1 MPAQS
6 DTTSPPAKTDP
17 KHTSPATQ
25 LTREYLERETREF
38 LDAFNRRDF
47 DFLDGQYSSIID
59 LERFVG
65 TIGNHAPTL
74 SWKEHIDV
82 YRHMAYAM
90 PGMHIKPMQIDFDI
104 KDAEGTAELFV
115 FAEVTGHGT
124 GIKTQGLSNLS
135 WRQKRGGQW
144 LCIKHI
150 ILQAMGDVV

>member
-1 MPAQS
+1 MPAPS
-6 DTTSPPAKTDP
+6 DSLVPPAKKDL
-17 KHTSPATQ
+17 KDTSTATQ
-25 LTREYLERETREF
+25 LTREWLEQQTREF

-47 DFLDGQYSSIID
+47 DFLEGQYSSIID

-74 SWKEHIDV
+74 SWKDHIDV
-82 YRHMAYAM
+82 YRHMADSM
-90 PGMHIKPMQIDFDI
+90 PGLHIKPMQVDFDI
-104 KDAEGTAELFV
+104 KEDEGTAELFV
-115 FAEVTGHGT
+115 FAEVTGQGT

-144 LCIKHI
+144 LCIRHT

>member
-1 MPAQS
+1 MPGPSETA
-6 DTTSPPAKTDP
+6 TPPGSKVP
-17 KHTSPATQ
+17 KDTSPATQ
-25 LTREYLERETREF
+25 LTREWLEQQTREF

-47 DFLDGQYSSIID
+47 DFLDGQYSTIID

-82 YRHMAYAM
+82 YRHMAHGM
-90 PGMHIKPMQIDFDI
+90 PDLHIKPMQVDTDI
-104 KDAEGTAELFV
+104 KEDEGTAELFV

-124 GIKTQGLSNLS
+124 GIKKQGLSNLS

-144 LCIKHI
+144 LCIRHT